1 MRVDFGSLPEV
12 ARVEADTADPK
23 SIGRRFHAARLA
35 ARHYEVSPL
44 IRGWESV
51 KDPTYRAAESGLR
64 RPKPELFKLAV
75 TSFNVSR
82 HFLEH
87 GRIIGGLDAEAAA
100 IAALLERFDVLKERH
115 KREGAPRP
123 REDIALRL
131 RRARLAA
138 GHRSAKAA
146 ADHFGWKV
154 DRYEQHEGRRRN
166 ITFDQ
171 AIRYATTFGI
181 DAASLIFGASTT
193 VVALPSDRTEASR
206 IPTGAGWAW
215 LRPTVRPDRV
225 EWPAVMLEAGRFVR
239 LASPVILPL
248 EVVGDA
254 ARRQEAYCIV
264 ERGNSASIG
273 RIFVVAPGMESGRS
287 MRLMDGRLVAG
298 SPSPNETP
306 TDPLEPRSDLR
317 DANLGA
323 LIGTLS
329 LAW

>member
-1 MRVDFGSLPEV
+1 M
-12 ARVEADTADPK
+12 
-23 SIGRRFHAARLA
+23 
-35 ARHYEVSPL
+35 
-44 IRGWESV
+44 

-64 RPKPELFKLAV
+64 RPKPELFQLAV
-75 TSFNVSR
+75 TTFNVSR
-82 HFLEH
+82 DFLEQ
-87 GRIIGGLDAEAAA
+87 GRIIGGLDAEAKA
-100 IAALLERFDVLKERH
+100 IAALLERFDGLKERR

-138 GHRSAKAA
+138 GHRSAKDA

-154 DRYEQHEGRRRN
+154 DRYEQHESRRRN

-181 DAASLIFGASTT
+181 DAAGLIFGAPPP
-193 VVALPSDRTEASR
+193 ALAPPTDRTEASR
-206 IPTGAGWAW
+206 VPTEAGWTW
-215 LRPTVRPDRV
+215 LLTAVRPDHV

-248 EVVGDA
+248 EVIGDA

-264 ERGNSASIG
+264 ERGNSASVG
-273 RIFVVAPGMESGRS
+273 RILVVAPGMESGRS
-287 MRLMDGRLVAG
+287 MRLMDGLLVAG
-298 SPSPNETP
+298 SPSPNEAP
-306 TDPLEPRSDLR
+306 TDPFEPQSDLR
-317 DANLGA
+317 NAKLGA

-329 LAW
+329 LTW